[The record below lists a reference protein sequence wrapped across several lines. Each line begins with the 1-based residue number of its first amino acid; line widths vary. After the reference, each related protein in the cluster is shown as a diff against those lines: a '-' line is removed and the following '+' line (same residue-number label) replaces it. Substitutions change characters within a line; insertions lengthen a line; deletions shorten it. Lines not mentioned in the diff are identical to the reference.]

1 MGMTTT
7 PEQIEAVALAMSR
20 VDWCGAKF
28 NGEFCLCDDPR
39 LDDDVRSP
47 ECFCRLQ
54 APAAINAMRPFIR
67 AEALEEAAKL
77 IEDHT
82 PRYAEG
88 DFQGHLVKRMAFD
101 SIGLPYAAAIRALKD
116 KP

>member
-1 MGMTTT
+1 MTTT
-7 PEQIEAVALAMSR
+7 PEQIEAVARAI
-20 VDWCGAKF
+20 A
-28 NGEFCLCDDPR
+28 N
-39 LDDDVRSP
+39 DDDWWEDYTLYAER
-47 ECFCRLQ
+47 
-54 APAAINAMRPFIR
+54 AINAMRLFIR

-101 SIGLPYAAAIRALKD
+101 SIGLPYAAAIRALKE
-116 KP
+116 KKNG

>member
-1 MGMTTT
+1 MTTT

-54 APAAINAMRPFIR
+54 APAAINAMRLFIR
-67 AEALEEAAKL
+67 AEALEEAAKVVE
-77 IEDHT
+77 EDMKSGCQCHECMR
-82 PRYAEG
+82 RYIDA
-88 DFQGHLVKRMAFD
+88 K
-101 SIGLPYAAAIRALKD
+101 AIRALKD
-116 KP
+116 T

>member
-1 MGMTTT
+1 MTTT
-7 PEQIEAVALAMSR
+7 PEQIEAVARAMKDAAVVWLYENPTMRPENIPYEMLAL
-20 VDWCGAKF
+20 V
-28 NGEFCLCDDPR
+28 
-39 LDDDVRSP
+39 
-47 ECFCRLQ
+47 
-54 APAAINAMRPFIR
+54 AINTMRPFIR
-67 AEALEEAAKL
+67 AEALEKAAKL

-116 KP
+116 NP

>member
-1 MGMTTT
+1 MTTT
-7 PEQIEAVALAMSR
+7 PEQIEAVARAMSR

-54 APAAINAMRPFIR
+54 APAAIAAMRLFIR
-67 AEALEEAAKL
+67 AEALEEAAKVVL
-77 IEDHT
+77 EE
-82 PRYAEG
+82 REK
-88 DFQGHLVKRMAFD
+88 DFPDFRSA
-101 SIGLPYAAAIRALKD
+101 AAAIRALKE

>member
-1 MGMTTT
+1 MTTT
-7 PEQIEAVALAMSR
+7 PEQIEAVARAIANDD
-20 VDWCGAKF
+20 DWCGAKF

-54 APAAINAMRPFIR
+54 ASAAINAMRPFIR
-67 AEALEEAAKL
+67 AEALEEA
-77 IEDHT
+77 EDVVGEVGDC
-82 PRYAEG
+82 AEAG
-88 DFQGHLVKRMAFD
+88 AY
-101 SIGLPYAAAIRALKD
+101 INAIRALKE

>member
-1 MGMTTT
+1 MTTT

-39 LDDDVRSP
+39 LDDVRSP

-54 APAAINAMRPFIR
+54 APAAINAMRSFIR
-67 AEALEEAAKL
+67 AEVLEEAAVVCDEMHAR
-77 IEDHT
+77 EDDNC
-82 PRYAEG
+82 AE
-88 DFQGHLVKRMAFD
+88 
-101 SIGLPYAAAIRALKD
+101 AATAIRALKEEKD
-116 KP
+116 VQQA